1 MKGHLR
7 QRSKGSWEIAID
19 VGRDPA
25 TGKRLQ
31 HWETVRG
38 TKKDAERRLA
48 ELAVEVEKRTYVK
61 LAHNITLADYLTDWL
76 QTHAELHCR
85 PRTAEGYRFIVDRH
99 LIPVLGEIQLS
110 ELRPQHISSYCS
122 KAVRRGLSNRTVL
135 HDFRLLHKVLKDGVK
150 LGLIAVNPCDS
161 VDPPRP
167 VDKEMKFLCPDEV
180 DKFFSTVR
188 EAPWPYYY
196 LFYTMLFT
204 GLRRSEALALIW
216 GNLDLDL
223 CALSVS
229 QTLYKLSGG
238 QYVIQPPKTRKS
250 RRQVTMP
257 PSLALLLRDY
267 KEQVETRRFLL
278 GRPLSD
284 TDFVFAHPDGGPLDP
299 SSVTHTFLKTVRR
312 AGLEGLRLHDLRH
325 SYASLMMAAGVNIK
339 VISQS
344 MGHANIGITLDTYG
358 HLLPGMGKTAAERFD
373 KLLRPWLGEGNVG
386 KMLANNDNSGMRLEG
401 FEPTTLGSEDRC
413 SIR

>member
-1 MKGHLR
+1 
-7 QRSKGSWEIAID
+7 
-19 VGRDPA
+19 
-25 TGKRLQ
+25 
-31 HWETVRG
+31 
-38 TKKDAERRLA
+38 
-48 ELAVEVEKRTYVK
+48 
-61 LAHNITLADYLTDWL
+61 
-76 QTHAELHCR
+76 
-85 PRTAEGYRFIVDRH
+85 
-99 LIPVLGEIQLS
+99 
-110 ELRPQHISSYCS
+110 
-122 KAVRRGLSNRTVL
+122 
-135 HDFRLLHKVLKDGVK
+135 
-150 LGLIAVNPCDS
+150 
-161 VDPPRP
+161 
-167 VDKEMKFLCPDEV
+167 MKFLCPDEV

-188 EAPWPYYY
+188 EAPWPHYY

-216 GNLDLDL
+216 SNLDLDL

-284 TDFVFAHPDGGPLDP
+284 TDFVFAHPDGRPLDP
-299 SSVTHTFLKTVRR
+299 SSVTHTFLKAVRR
-312 AGLEGLRLHDLRH
+312 AGLKGLRLHDLRH